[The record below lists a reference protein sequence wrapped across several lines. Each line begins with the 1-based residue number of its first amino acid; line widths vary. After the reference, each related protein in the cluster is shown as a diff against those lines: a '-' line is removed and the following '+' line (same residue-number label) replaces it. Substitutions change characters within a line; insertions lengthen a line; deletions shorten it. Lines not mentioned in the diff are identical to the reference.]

1 MDIFEPGDSRQFTF
15 QSSVAP
21 DAAPWFAV
29 YDKAEALVSS
39 MTSTSSDSTHYFAM
53 VTMPTTEGI
62 YVGRWNANSTVG
74 GTAYPFKRSVIF
86 NVIKPRSVN

>member
-1 MDIFEPGDSRQFTF
+1 MDIFEPGDTRQFTF

-21 DAAPWFAV
+21 DSAPNMAI
-29 YDKAEALVSS
+29 YDKTETLVSS

-62 YVGRWNANSTVG
+62 YIGRWTATSTVG
-74 GTAYPFKRSVIF
+74 GTAYPFKRSVLF